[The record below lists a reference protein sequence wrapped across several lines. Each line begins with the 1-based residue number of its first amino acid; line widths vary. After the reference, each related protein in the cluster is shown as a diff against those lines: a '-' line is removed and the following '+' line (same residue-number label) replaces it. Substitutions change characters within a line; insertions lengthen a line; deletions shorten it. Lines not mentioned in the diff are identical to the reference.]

1 MTQQQEDPKNLDTVK
16 FRISGDFNEIRLD
29 NVQKI
34 FPNWLENTLTVEPTL
49 MDLDDSG
56 YIPKDM
62 TENEIDEAKNE
73 LMDQQREIMWST
85 LFEAK
90 DNTIKDWILE
100 NYEKIIKESGFTIID
115 LSRENEGEYETG
127 VFLGVNGAGYD
138 FYEAHWI
145 PLYKIFGVIKWPNT
159 KQ

>member
-16 FRISGDFNEIRLD
+16 FRISGDFNDIRLD

-34 FPNWLENTLTVEPTL
+34 FPNWFENTLTVEPTDQ
-49 MDLDDSG
+49 DLKDSG
-56 YIPKDM
+56 YNSKDM
-62 TENEIDEAKNE
+62 NENEIDEAKNE
-73 LMDQQREIMWST
+73 LMDRQREVMWST

-100 NYEKIIKESGFTIID
+100 NYEKIINEAGFTIID

-127 VFLGVNGAGYD
+127 IFLGVNGAGYD
-138 FYEAHWI
+138 FYEAHWL
-145 PLYKIFGVIKWPNT
+145 PLYKIFGVIK
-159 KQ
+159 

>member
-16 FRISGDFNEIRLD
+16 FRISGDFNDIRLD

-34 FPNWLENTLTVEPTL
+34 FPNWFGNTLTVEPTNQNL
-49 MDLDDSG
+49 HDSG

-100 NYEKIIKESGFTIID
+100 NYEKIISEVGFTIID

-145 PLYKIFGVIKWPNT
+145 PLYKIFGVIK
-159 KQ
+159 

>member
-16 FRISGDFNEIRLD
+16 FRISGDFNDIRLD

-34 FPNWLENTLTVEPTL
+34 FPNWFENALTVEPTL

-56 YIPKDM
+56 YVPKDM

-90 DNTIKDWILE
+90 GNTIKDLILE
-100 NYEKIIKESGFTIID
+100 NHEKIINEAGFTIID

-145 PLYKIFGVIKWPNT
+145 PLYKIFGVIK
-159 KQ
+159 

>member
-1 MTQQQEDPKNLDTVK
+1 MKSDLDIVK
-16 FRISGDFNEIRLD
+16 FRISGDFNDIRLD

-34 FPNWLENTLTVEPTL
+34 FPNWFENALTVEPTNQ
-49 MDLDDSG
+49 DLKDSG
-56 YIPKDM
+56 YNSKEM

-100 NYEKIIKESGFTIID
+100 NSDKIIKEAGFTIID

-127 VFLGVNGAGYD
+127 VFLGVNGMGYD
-138 FYEAHWI
+138 FFDAHWI
-145 PLYKIFGVIKWPNT
+145 PLYKILGVIK
-159 KQ
+159 

>member
-16 FRISGDFNEIRLD
+16 FRISGDFNDIRLD

-34 FPNWLENTLTVEPTL
+34 FPNWFENALTVEPTNQNL
-49 MDLDDSG
+49 HDSG

-100 NYEKIIKESGFTIID
+100 NYEKIISEAGFTIID

-145 PLYKIFGVIKWPNT
+145 PLYKIFGVIK
-159 KQ
+159 

>member
-16 FRISGDFNEIRLD
+16 FRISGDFNDIRLD

-34 FPNWLENTLTVEPTL
+34 FPNWFENAFTVEPTNQ
-49 MDLDDSG
+49 DLKDSG
-56 YIPKDM
+56 YIPQDM

-100 NYEKIIKESGFTIID
+100 NSDKIINEAGFTIID

-145 PLYKIFGVIKWPNT
+145 PLYIIFGVIK
-159 KQ
+159 

>member
-1 MTQQQEDPKNLDTVK
+1 MTQRQEDPKNLDTVK
-16 FRISGDFNEIRLD
+16 FRISGDFNDIRLD

-34 FPNWLENTLTVEPTL
+34 FPNWFENALTVEPTL

-56 YIPKDM
+56 YVPKDM

-100 NYEKIIKESGFTIID
+100 NSDKIINEAGFTIID

-145 PLYKIFGVIKWPNT
+145 PLYKIFGVIK
-159 KQ
+159 

>member
-16 FRISGDFNEIRLD
+16 FRISGDFNDIRLD

-34 FPNWLENTLTVEPTL
+34 FPNWFGNTLTVEPTNQNL
-49 MDLDDSG
+49 HDSG

-100 NYEKIIKESGFTIID
+100 NHEKIITEAGFTIID
-115 LSRENEGEYETG
+115 LSRENEGEYQTG

-145 PLYKIFGVIKWPNT
+145 PLYKIFGVIK
-159 KQ
+159 

>member
-16 FRISGDFNEIRLD
+16 FRINRDFNDIRLD

-34 FPNWLENTLTVEPTL
+34 FPYWFENTLTVEPTYQ
-49 MDLDDSG
+49 DLGDSG

-62 TENEIDEAKNE
+62 NKNEIDEAKNE
-73 LMDQQREIMWST
+73 LMDQQREVIWST

-100 NYEKIIKESGFTIID
+100 NSDKIIKEAGFTIID
-115 LSRENEGEYETG
+115 LSIENEGEYETG

-145 PLYKIFGVIKWPNT
+145 PLYKIFGVIMAQEIK
-159 KQ
+159 

>member
-16 FRISGDFNEIRLD
+16 FRISGDFNDIRLD

-34 FPNWLENTLTVEPTL
+34 FPNWFENALTVEPTNQ
-49 MDLDDSG
+49 DLKDSG
-56 YIPKDM
+56 YNSKDM

-73 LMDQQREIMWST
+73 LMDQQREVMWST

-90 DNTIKDWILE
+90 DNTIKDRILE
-100 NYEKIIKESGFTIID
+100 NYEKIISEAGFTIID

-145 PLYKIFGVIKWPNT
+145 PLYKIFGVIK
-159 KQ
+159 

>member
-16 FRISGDFNEIRLD
+16 FRISGDFNDIRLD

-34 FPNWLENTLTVEPTL
+34 FPNWFGNTLTVEPTNQNL
-49 MDLDDSG
+49 HDSG

-73 LMDQQREIMWST
+73 LMDQQREVMWST

-100 NYEKIIKESGFTIID
+100 NHEKIISEAGFTIID

-145 PLYKIFGVIKWPNT
+145 PLYKIFGVIK
-159 KQ
+159 

>member
-16 FRISGDFNEIRLD
+16 FRISGDFNDIRLD

-34 FPNWLENTLTVEPTL
+34 FPNWFENALTVEPTL

-100 NYEKIIKESGFTIID
+100 NSDKIINEAGFTIID
-115 LSRENEGEYETG
+115 LSRENEGEYQTG

-145 PLYKIFGVIKWPNT
+145 PLYKIFGVIK
-159 KQ
+159 

>member
-16 FRISGDFNEIRLD
+16 FRISGDFNDIRLD

-34 FPNWLENTLTVEPTL
+34 YPYWFENALTVEPTNQ
-49 MDLDDSG
+49 DLKDSG
-56 YIPKDM
+56 YNSKEM

-73 LMDQQREIMWST
+73 LMDQQREVMWST

-90 DNTIKDWILE
+90 DSTIKDWILE
-100 NYEKIIKESGFTIID
+100 NQEKIITKAGFTIID

-127 VFLGVNGAGYD
+127 VFLGINGAGYD

-145 PLYKIFGVIKWPNT
+145 PLYKIFGVIK
-159 KQ
+159 

>member
-16 FRISGDFNEIRLD
+16 FRISGDFNDIRLD

-34 FPNWLENTLTVEPTL
+34 FPNWFENALTVEPTNQ
-49 MDLDDSG
+49 DLDDSG

-100 NYEKIIKESGFTIID
+100 NSDKIISEAGFTIID

-145 PLYKIFGVIKWPNT
+145 PLYKIFGVIK
-159 KQ
+159 

>member
-16 FRISGDFNEIRLD
+16 FRISGDFNDIRLD

-34 FPNWLENTLTVEPTL
+34 FPYWFENTLTVEPTYQ
-49 MDLDDSG
+49 DLDDSG

-62 TENEIDEAKNE
+62 NKNEIDEAKNE
-73 LMDQQREIMWST
+73 LMDQQREVMWST

-100 NYEKIIKESGFTIID
+100 NSDKIIKEAGFTIID

-145 PLYKIFGVIKWPNT
+145 PLYKIFGVIK
-159 KQ
+159 

>member
-145 PLYKIFGVIKWPNT
+145 PLYKIFGVIK
-159 KQ
+159 

>member
-16 FRISGDFNEIRLD
+16 FRISGDFNDIRLD

-34 FPNWLENTLTVEPTL
+34 FPNWFGNTLTVEPTNQNL
-49 MDLDDSG
+49 HDSG

-100 NYEKIIKESGFTIID
+100 NHEKIITEAGFTIID

-145 PLYKIFGVIKWPNT
+145 PLYKIFGVIK
-159 KQ
+159 

>member
-16 FRISGDFNEIRLD
+16 FRISGDFNDIRLD

-34 FPNWLENTLTVEPTL
+34 FPNWFENALTVEPTNQAL
-49 MDLDDSG
+49 KDSG
-56 YIPKDM
+56 YYPTMM
-62 TENEIDEAKNE
+62 TENQIDEAKNE
-73 LMDQQREIMWST
+73 LMDQQREVMWST

-90 DNTIKDWILE
+90 DSTIKDWILE
-100 NYEKIIKESGFTIID
+100 NHEKIINEARFTIID

-127 VFLGVNGAGYD
+127 VFLGINGAGYD

-145 PLYKIFGVIKWPNT
+145 PLYKIFGVIT
-159 KQ
+159 

>member
-100 NYEKIIKESGFTIID
+100 NYEKIIKGAGFTIID

-145 PLYKIFGVIKWPNT
+145 PLYKIFGVIK
-159 KQ
+159 